1 MTPGRDISMMF
12 SGYLLF
18 LRCCLKFKSP
28 TSNVSFE
35 ELALRNLIA
44 SPLMKPLRLVVS
56 LGRLEM
62 GFGVQDGNFCESFS
76 IWFSDISAM
85 NLIVRWN

>member
-1 MTPGRDISMMF
+1 MTPGRDIFMMF
-12 SGYLLF
+12 SGYPRF

-44 SPLMKPLRLVVS
+44 SPLMKPYFTPS
-56 LGRLEM
+56 G
-62 GFGVQDGNFCESFS
+62 
-76 IWFSDISAM
+76 
-85 NLIVRWN
+85 